1 MFFGR
6 KQEITHADTTVR
18 ARAKINLT
26 LDVTGRRE
34 DGYHTVEMVMQSIAL
49 HDTVRVTTIH
59 GEKKPRGI
67 VLSCSLPFLPTDER
81 NLAYRAAELFYKE
94 TGALLETCEIHI
106 EKRIPVAAGLAGGS
120 TDAAAVLRALNAL
133 HTAGLT
139 DDELCE
145 MGLKLG
151 ADVPFCLRGGTMLAQ
166 GIGEELTK
174 LPPVPQ
180 CQVLVAKPGINVA
193 TKFVYE
199 NLHANDLKP
208 EQHPDIDG
216 MIQAIQDQDLQG
228 IAGKL
233 GNVLE
238 TVTVKEYPVIQ
249 KIKDKMLEFGA
260 VGSLM
265 SGSGPTVFGLF
276 TNPKAAQEAYEELR
290 YGESAG
296 LAKQVYLTNFY
307 NQKEE
312 KNHGKQ
318 A

>member
-151 ADVPFCLRGGTMLAQ
+151 ADVPFCIDGGAAAAA
-166 GIGEELTK
+166 GIGEKLTPVESH
-174 LPPVPQ
+174 LPLW
-180 CQVLVAKPGINVA
+180 LVITKPKAGCSTPAMYRRIDEMGESLRQRFTTQEAAKALEKG
-193 TKFVYE
+193 
-199 NLHANDLKP
+199 DL
-208 EQHPDIDG
+208 
-216 MIQAIQDQDLQG
+216 
-228 IAGKL
+228 AGL
-233 GNVLE
+233 C
-238 TVTVKEYPVIQ
+238 
-249 KIKDKMLEFGA
+249 
-260 VGSLM
+260 GSLYNVFEEVTALPDLSEIRQELRQSGALAAM
-265 SGSGPTVFGLF
+265 MTGSGSAVFGIF
-276 TNPKAAQEAYEELR
+276 PEEDAAKVAAEKMA
-290 YGESAG
+290 ESRWAICCRG
-296 LAKQVYLTNFY
+296 IGRP
-307 NQKEE
+307 E
-312 KNHGKQ
+312 
-318 A
+318 

>member
-1 MFFGR
+1 MLFRR

-166 GIGEELTK
+166 GIGEELSLLPDMPHCWVVLCKPPFAVPTK
-174 LPPVPQ
+174 E
-180 CQVLVAKPGINVA
+180 
-193 TKFVYE
+193 VYRRST
-199 NLHANDLKP
+199 AW
-208 EQHPDIDG
+208 IFSS
-216 MIQAIQDQDLQG
+216 IRTTR
-228 IAGKL
+228 
-233 GNVLE
+233 V
-238 TVTVKEYPVIQ
+238 
-249 KIKDKMLEFGA
+249 
-260 VGSLM
+260 
-265 SGSGPTVFGLF
+265 
-276 TNPKAAQEAYEELR
+276 
-290 YGESAG
+290 
-296 LAKQVYLTNFY
+296 
-307 NQKEE
+307 
-312 KNHGKQ
+312 
-318 A
+318 

>member
-1 MFFGR
+1 MLFRR

-166 GIGEELTK
+166 GIGEELSLLPDMPHCWVVLCKPPFAVPTK
-174 LPPVPQ
+174 E
-180 CQVLVAKPGINVA
+180 
-193 TKFVYE
+193 VYQE
-199 NLHANDLKP
+199 IDSVDIL
-208 EQHPDIDG
+208 EHPDNKG
-216 MIQAIQDQDLQG
+216 MMAALDQGDYEGVCAYLS
-228 IAGKL
+228 
-233 GNVLE
+233 NVME
-238 TVTVKEYPVIQ
+238 TVTAAKRRQIGE
-249 KIKDKMLEFGA
+249 IKSFLAENGA
-260 VGSLM
+260 DGTLM
-265 SGSGPTVFGLF
+265 SGSGPTVYGLF
-276 TNPKAAQEAYEELR
+276 SDESRAKTAAKRLR
-290 YGESAG
+290 RRFADTF
-296 LAKQVYLTNFY
+296 LTETCN
-307 NQKEE
+307 
-312 KNHGKQ
+312 
-318 A
+318 

>member
-1 MFFGR
+1 MLFRR

-166 GIGEELTK
+166 GIGEELSLLPDMPHCGVVLCKPPFAVPTK
-174 LPPVPQ
+174 E
-180 CQVLVAKPGINVA
+180 
-193 TKFVYE
+193 VYQE
-199 NLHANDLKP
+199 IDCVDIL
-208 EQHPDIDG
+208 EHPDNTG
-216 MIQAIQDQDLQG
+216 MMAALNQEDYEGVCAYLS
-228 IAGKL
+228 
-233 GNVLE
+233 NVME
-238 TVTVKEYPVIQ
+238 TVTAAKRRQIGE
-249 KIKDKMLEFGA
+249 IKSFLAENGA
-260 VGSLM
+260 DGTLM
-265 SGSGPTVFGLF
+265 SGSGPTVYGLF
-276 TNPKAAQEAYEELR
+276 SDESRAKTAAKMLR
-290 YGESAG
+290 RRFADTF
-296 LAKQVYLTNFY
+296 LT
-307 NQKEE
+307 ETCT
-312 KNHGKQ
+312 
-318 A
+318 

>member
-1 MFFGR
+1 MLFRR

-49 HDTVRVTTIH
+49 HDTVRVTAIH

-166 GIGEELTK
+166 GIGEELSLLPDMPHCWVVLCKPPFAVPTK
-174 LPPVPQ
+174 E
-180 CQVLVAKPGINVA
+180 
-193 TKFVYE
+193 VYQE
-199 NLHANDLKP
+199 IDSVDIL
-208 EQHPDIDG
+208 EHPDNKGDYEG
-216 MIQAIQDQDLQG
+216 VCAYLS
-228 IAGKL
+228 
-233 GNVLE
+233 NVME
-238 TVTVKEYPVIQ
+238 TVTAAKRRQIGE
-249 KIKDKMLEFGA
+249 IKSFLAENGA
-260 VGSLM
+260 DGTLM
-265 SGSGPTVFGLF
+265 SGSGPTVYGLF
-276 TNPKAAQEAYEELR
+276 SDESRAKTAAKMLR
-290 YGESAG
+290 RRFADTF
-296 LAKQVYLTNFY
+296 LTETCN
-307 NQKEE
+307 
-312 KNHGKQ
+312 
-318 A
+318 

>member
-1 MFFGR
+1 MLFRR

-151 ADVPFCLRGGTMLAQ
+151 ADVPFCLRGGTML
-166 GIGEELTK
+166 E
-174 LPPVPQ
+174 
-180 CQVLVAKPGINVA
+180 
-193 TKFVYE
+193 
-199 NLHANDLKP
+199 ANRDAFAL
-208 EQHPDIDG
+208 
-216 MIQAIQDQDLQG
+216 AW
-228 IAGKL
+228 
-233 GNVLE
+233 
-238 TVTVKEYPVIQ
+238 
-249 KIKDKMLEFGA
+249 EF
-260 VGSLM
+260 
-265 SGSGPTVFGLF
+265 
-276 TNPKAAQEAYEELR
+276 
-290 YGESAG
+290 
-296 LAKQVYLTNFY
+296 
-307 NQKEE
+307 
-312 KNHGKQ
+312 
-318 A
+318 

>member
-1 MFFGR
+1 MLFRR

-151 ADVPFCLRGGTMLAQ
+151 ADVPFCLRGGTMLA
-166 GIGEELTK
+166 LPDMPHCWVVLCKPPFAVPTK
-174 LPPVPQ
+174 E
-180 CQVLVAKPGINVA
+180 
-193 TKFVYE
+193 VYQE
-199 NLHANDLKP
+199 IDSVDIL
-208 EQHPDIDG
+208 EHPDNKG
-216 MIQAIQDQDLQG
+216 MMAALNQEDYEGVCAYLS
-228 IAGKL
+228 
-233 GNVLE
+233 NVME
-238 TVTVKEYPVIQ
+238 TVTAAKRRQIGE
-249 KIKDKMLEFGA
+249 IKSFLAENGA
-260 VGSLM
+260 DGTLM
-265 SGSGPTVFGLF
+265 SGSGPTVYGLF
-276 TNPKAAQEAYEELR
+276 SDESRAKTAAKMLR
-290 YGESAG
+290 RRFADTF
-296 LAKQVYLTNFY
+296 LTETCN
-307 NQKEE
+307 
-312 KNHGKQ
+312 
-318 A
+318 

>member
-1 MFFGR
+1 MIFGK
-6 KQEITHADTTVR
+6 KQQETRERTMIE

-26 LDVTGRRE
+26 LDVTGKRE
-34 DGYHTVEMVMQSIAL
+34 DGYHLVKMVMQSVDL
-49 HDTVRVTTIH
+49 HDDVRVTIVR

-166 GIGEELTK
+166 GIGEELSLLPDMPHCWVVLCKPPFAVSTK
-174 LPPVPQ
+174 EVYQEIDSVPLTQ
-180 CQVLVAKPGINVA
+180 R
-193 TKFVYE
+193 
-199 NLHANDLKP
+199 
-208 EQHPDIDG
+208 PDTDG
-216 MIQAIQDQDLQG
+216 MIKALESCDYKGVCDRLM
-228 IAGKL
+228 
-233 GNVLE
+233 NVME
-238 TVTVKEYPVIQ
+238 TVTATKRRQIGEIRSVLREN
-249 KIKDKMLEFGA
+249 GA
-260 VGSLM
+260 DATLM
-265 SGSGPTVFGLF
+265 SGSGPTVYGLF
-276 TNPKAAQEAYEELR
+276 SDRIAADA
-290 YGESAG
+290 AATV
-296 LAKQVYLTNFY
+296 LARRFSETFLTETV
-307 NQKEE
+307 Q
-312 KNHGKQ
+312 
-318 A
+318 